1 MKTQPNGAANGVMSA
16 ADYALYATVVVLWG
30 AAWLPLRLQLGVVS
44 PEVSAVWRFLL
55 GGLLVFGWLI
65 AVKGKVRFPLKDHAR
80 FALLGVTMFSFN
92 FVSAYYAG
100 FHLNGGLLA
109 ILFSL
114 LAVVNPVYAAL
125 LGRGGLNLRI
135 VAGAV
140 IGVLGVALLFGPKVL
155 AAEGQAG
162 TLLGVLLMLLSVFI
176 FSTGN
181 MLSASFQAGGLPV
194 LSANAWSML
203 YGTAFLALF
212 ALLRGQPFIVEW
224 TPTYIGSILF
234 LAIAGTA
241 IGFFAYVT
249 LIGRIGTARTAYITV
264 VMPLVAL
271 ILSTFFEG
279 YVWTIYAFAGVALV
293 LIGNAIVLS
302 APAQPR
308 NN

>member
-1 MKTQPNGAANGVMSA
+1 MKTQPNGAMTAGMTT
-16 ADYALYATVVVLWG
+16 ADYALYATTVIIWG
-30 AAWLPLRLQLGVVS
+30 ASWLPLRLQLGVVS

-55 GGLLVFGWLI
+55 GGLIVFGWLI
-65 AVKGKVRFPLKDHAR
+65 VVKGKVRFPLADHAR
-80 FALLGVTMFSFN
+80 FALLGLTMFSFN
-92 FVSAYYAG
+92 FLSAYYAG

-114 LAVVNPVYAAL
+114 MAVVNPIYAAL
-125 LGRGGLNLRI
+125 LGRGGLNPRI
-135 VAGAV
+135 IAGAV
-140 IGVLGVALLFGPKVL
+140 IGVVGVALLFGPKVFV
-155 AAEGQAG
+155 ADGQAG
-162 TLLGVLLMLLSVFI
+162 TLTGVLLMLLSILF

-181 MLSASFQAGGLPV
+181 MLSAAFQGRGLPV

-203 YGTAFLALF
+203 YGTLFLTLF
-212 ALLRGQPFIVEW
+212 ALARGEAFIIEW
-224 TPTYIGSILF
+224 TPKYVLSILW
-234 LAIAGTA
+234 LAVAGTA

-279 YVWTIYAFAGVALV
+279 YVWTIYAFFGVALV

-302 APAQPR
+302 APRQGQA
-308 NN
+308 

>member
-1 MKTQPNGAANGVMSA
+1 MGQQPHGALTA

-55 GGLLVFGWLI
+55 GGMIVFGWLL
-65 AVKGKVRFPLKDHAR
+65 AVKGRVRFPLKDHAR
-80 FALLGVTMFSFN
+80 FAVLGLTMFSFN

-114 LAVVNPVYAAL
+114 MAVVNPVYAAL
-125 LGRGGLNLRI
+125 LGRGGLNKRI

-140 IGVLGVALLFGPKVL
+140 IGVVGVALLFGPKVF
-155 AAEGQAG
+155 AADGQAG
-162 TLLGVLLMLLSVFI
+162 TLTGVLLMLLSVFI

-181 MLSASFQAGGLPV
+181 MFSAAFQARGLPV

-203 YGTAFLALF
+203 YGTVFIALF
-212 ALLRGQPFIVEW
+212 ALVRGEPFIIEW
-224 TPTYIGSILF
+224 TPKYVLSILF

-249 LIGRIGTARTAYITV
+249 LIGRIGTGRTGYVTV
-264 VMPLVAL
+264 LMPLVAL
-271 ILSTFFEG
+271 VLSTFFEG
-279 YVWTIYAFAGVALV
+279 YAWTIYAFAGVALV
-293 LIGNAIVLS
+293 MIGNVIVLS
-302 APAQPR
+302 SPKA
-308 NN
+308 

>member
-1 MKTQPNGAANGVMSA
+1 MKPQPQGALSA

-55 GGLLVFGWLI
+55 GGLIVFGWLI
-65 AVKGKVRFPLKDHAR
+65 AVKGRVRFPLADHAR
-80 FALLGVTMFSFN
+80 FAVLGLTMFSFN

-114 LAVVNPVYAAL
+114 MAVVNPVYAAL
-125 LGRGGLNLRI
+125 LGRGGLNTRI
-135 VAGAV
+135 VAGAI
-140 IGVLGVALLFGPKVL
+140 IGVIGVALLFGPKVI
-155 AAEGQAG
+155 AADGEAG
-162 TLLGVLLMLLSVFI
+162 TLTGVLLMLLSVFI

-181 MLSASFQAGGLPV
+181 MFSAAFQARGLPV

-203 YGTAFLALF
+203 YGTAFIALF
-212 ALLRGQPFIVEW
+212 ALAKGQPFIVEW
-224 TPTYIGSILF
+224 TPKYVLSILF

-249 LIGRIGTARTAYITV
+249 LIGRIGTGRTGYVTV
-264 VMPLVAL
+264 LMPLVAL
-271 ILSTFFEG
+271 VLSTLFEG
-279 YVWTIYAFAGVALV
+279 YAWTVYAFAGVALIM
-293 LIGNAIVLS
+293 IGNAIVLS
-302 APAQPR
+302 SPKS
-308 NN
+308 

>member
-1 MKTQPNGAANGVMSA
+1 MKQQQHGALSA
-16 ADYALYATVVVLWG
+16 ADYALYATVVITWG

-55 GGLLVFGWLI
+55 GGLIVFGWLI
-65 AVKGKVRFPLKDHAR
+65 AVKGRVRFPLSDHLR
-80 FALLGVTMFSFN
+80 FAVLGLTMFSFN

-114 LAVVNPVYAAL
+114 TAVVNPIYAAL

-140 IGVLGVALLFGPKVL
+140 IGVIGVAFLFGPKIL

-162 TLLGVLLMLLSVFI
+162 TLTGVLLMLLSIFI

-181 MLSASFQAGGLPV
+181 MFSAAFQARGLPV

-203 YGTAFLALF
+203 YGTAFIALF
-212 ALLRGQPFIVEW
+212 ALAKGQPFIIEW
-224 TPTYIGSILF
+224 TPTYVLSILW

-249 LIGRIGTARTAYITV
+249 LIGRIGTGRTGYVTV
-264 VMPLVAL
+264 LMPLVAL
-271 ILSTFFEG
+271 VLSTFFEG
-279 YVWTIYAFAGVALV
+279 YAWTIYAFAGVALV

-302 APAQPR
+302 SPKKA
-308 NN
+308 